1 MEWVASGQVIQFAS
15 VMVLLIVV
23 ASLGILHIL
32 EKEGIGTLLG
42 AIAGYVLS
50 QGVGRAATRAA
61 TREHSQGKDRP
72 QEGRVGQS
80 IVRQGRSQTRPQ
92 IAPVPGQDR
101 RELRGLRP

>member
-72 QEGRVGQS
+72 QDKDASGK
-80 IVRQGRSQTRPQ
+80 
-92 IAPVPGQDR
+92 A
-101 RELRGLRP
+101 